1 MQLSIYS
8 RVLIHGKISHFIEI
22 RTHYVN
28 KPSLFPLLS
37 AYYLCVIIEK
47 KLFLSTTRHKKA
59 LTHTEQEPLGNRSV
73 LCLISP
79 HGAS

>member
-47 KLFLSTTRHKKA
+47 KAFFIYDQT
-59 LTHTEQEPLGNRSV
+59 
-73 LCLISP
+73 
-79 HGAS
+79 